1 MSYTTKKVTLVI
13 IEVDEI
19 MLKGFW
25 PMPSIEKILKRI
37 KYRGKVSV
45 FYYAM
50 DYSNPHL
57 NKTIEQYRFN
67 YA

>member
-1 MSYTTKKVTLVI
+1 MAYMTKKVTFVI

-25 PMPSIEKILKRI
+25 PRPSIEKILKRMNY
-37 KYRGKVSV
+37 KGKVSV
-45 FYYAM
+45 FHYVM
-50 DYSNPHL
+50 DYSKPRL